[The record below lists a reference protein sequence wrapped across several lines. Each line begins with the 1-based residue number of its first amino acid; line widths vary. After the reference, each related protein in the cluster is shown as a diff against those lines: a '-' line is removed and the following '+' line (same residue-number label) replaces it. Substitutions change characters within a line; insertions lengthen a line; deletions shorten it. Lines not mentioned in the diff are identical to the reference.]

1 MSVFEDMYRSD
12 GTSYHRAESK
22 TYELKDIAD
31 YLSDCMRTPQNH
43 TKVNFEIR
51 DDGEVYITTFRDD
64 FTGATELQN
73 KSAFCGMSQRKTGR
87 R

>member
-1 MSVFEDMYRSD
+1 MSVFENMYRSD

-22 TYELKDIAD
+22 TYRLKDIAD
-31 YLSDCMRTPQNH
+31 YLCDCMQDPQNH

-64 FTGATELQN
+64 FMGATEA
-73 KSAFCGMSQRKTGR
+73 KFVATE
-87 R
+87 